1 MSDSTAQKSTRNN
14 KVVGIVAAVLAM
26 GLIYLLL
33 DAGTVDLLS
42 ASVPVWLVAV
52 VSYLLGVA
60 AGWGYLKK

>member
-14 KVVGIVAAVLAM
+14 KVVGIAAAVLAM

-42 ASVPVWLVAV
+42 VSVPVWLVAV

>member
-42 ASVPVWLVAV
+42 VSVPVWLVAV